1 MIIQKR
7 RINNIETYMK
17 RLGDIEQFYICVK
30 NCSKNFDVLKKKNI
44 CMKVE
49 KGIKFVPRPIGP
61 VTLYNAD
68 GKKVVRK
75 DLEKEPRTI
84 EHDFHIVDWHGQDH
98 YGTCYQTRMCFPIER
113 LLPPCEE
120 ITIDEIVIHS
130 EMLKKEE
137 LVRIKHIINMFLE
150 IFGICEVVDVDLQP
164 ISTRII
170 KNVPWKIL
178 PPGKY
183 PWDIAKN
190 HLNNYFN
197 SVSEGKR
204 NTIQNRHKFLSNY
217 EPDFLAIG
225 EESFRGYVVYGYTE
239 KDVYYFE
246 SNEPNNATYI
256 FKGKWEDA
264 SRLTKRDII
273 SGNLCYKRLIHTE
286 NWENKVSKIMNE

>member
-1 MIIQKR
+1 
-7 RINNIETYMK
+7 
-17 RLGDIEQFYICVK
+17 
-30 NCSKNFDVLKKKNI
+30 
-44 CMKVE
+44 
-49 KGIKFVPRPIGP
+49 
-61 VTLYNAD
+61 
-68 GKKVVRK
+68 
-75 DLEKEPRTI
+75 
-84 EHDFHIVDWHGQDH
+84 
-98 YGTCYQTRMCFPIER
+98 
-113 LLPPCEE
+113 
-120 ITIDEIVIHS
+120 
-130 EMLKKEE
+130 
-137 LVRIKHIINMFLE
+137 MFLE

-197 SVSEGKR
+197 SISEGKR

>member
-1 MIIQKR
+1 
-7 RINNIETYMK
+7 
-17 RLGDIEQFYICVK
+17 
-30 NCSKNFDVLKKKNI
+30 
-44 CMKVE
+44 MKVE

-61 VTLYNAD
+61 VTLYNAE

-113 LLPPCEE
+113 LLPPCKE
-120 ITIDEIVIHS
+120 ITIDEIVIRS
-130 EMLKKEE
+130 EILKKEE

-197 SVSEGKR
+197 SISEGKR